1 MSILHYG
8 ALWMHG
14 TQVQM
19 LYDDVGGNA
28 SDAKKTDEDYTAAI
42 LKFRRPDGKRKMLA
56 KTASLSD
63 DGVLVQGYLFDGET
77 QATALTQVLVRP
89 DGSALVAGADEYS
102 GPTKVKVVR
111 GTGKDR
117 TTVSYFV

>member
-14 TQVQM
+14 TQAQM
-19 LYDDVGGNA
+19 LYDDVRGNA
-28 SDAKKTDEDYTAAI
+28 SDAEKTDEDYTAAF
-42 LKFRRPDGKRKMLA
+42 LKFRRSDVKLKMLA

-63 DGVLVQGYLFDGET
+63 EGVLVQGYLFEGATRASDLT
-77 QATALTQVLVRP
+77 QALVRP
-89 DGSALVAGADEYS
+89 NGSALVAGVEEYA